1 MEKMNNIVLLLLCTT
16 LFLSGSKNVDAVC
29 YNLLK
34 DSNTFGTSENEITFI
49 TANKEVFL
57 GRDHKLTLAD
67 KILHEGK
74 QHSDA

>member
-1 MEKMNNIVLLLLCTT
+1 MEKLNNIVLLLLRTT

-34 DSNTFGTSENEITFI
+34 DSNTFGTFENEITFI

-67 KILHEGK
+67 KIVQEGK
-74 QHSDA
+74 QRSDA